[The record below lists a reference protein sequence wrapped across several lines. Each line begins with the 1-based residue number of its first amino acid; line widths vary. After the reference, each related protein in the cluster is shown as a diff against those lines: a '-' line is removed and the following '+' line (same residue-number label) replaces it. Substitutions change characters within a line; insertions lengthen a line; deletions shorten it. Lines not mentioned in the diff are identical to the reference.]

1 MKIEGKTAFITG
13 GASGLG
19 AATVRRLH
27 GMGANVVVADMN
39 QPKGEALCSEL
50 GARAAFAMVD
60 VTNTNTVQ
68 SAVKMAVEKFGAVH
82 ILVNCAGTGWVQKIV
97 GKEGPHDLGVFV
109 KIINLNLV
117 GTFDTMRL
125 AAFEMQNN
133 EPNEDGERG
142 VIVNTT
148 SVAAFDGQMG
158 QVAYAASKAGVVGM
172 TLVAAR
178 DLARSGIR
186 CCSIAPGA
194 FDTPLTGFMAPQAR
208 EALIQQT
215 QFPKRFGHPD
225 EFASL
230 VQHIVE
236 NSFMNGETI
245 RLDGAIRMPPR

>member
-68 SAVKMAVEKFGAVH
+68 SAVKLAVKKFGGIH

-97 GKEGPHDLGVFV
+97 GKEGPHDLDVFV

-117 GTFDTMRL
+117 GTFDAIRL